1 MKKLIKKGL
10 CVLLAVAMIACGII
24 PAFAEDQTPVVLVPG
39 VLNVPVYDESG
50 KQILMPDIANQID
63 VEGTIDALKDVLHL
77 QDTGAYDQAIDK
89 LISVAKGLFDD
100 ARCDENGESV
110 VKSHYA
116 FPNGSIAQDPDSAH
130 YSDESAIARLLG
142 KKIGNRNVYIFTY
155 DWRMDVVGIVDNS
168 LAPLIERVKKETG
181 SDKVTICA
189 ASMGSAITNTYLSK
203 YGNRDDVKKVIFISG
218 AGQGVQFVQD
228 IYLTNP
234 VCVNRKAMAPYFKI
248 VLGMGGALG
257 ISAVSRYICDI
268 AQKLMDSQ
276 YEKLWTEFV
285 EQDLLCWPSM
295 WELAGHT
302 DQMEA
307 LLKSTK
313 NEVFQNKVMTY
324 YGYQDNLKNTLD
336 SLKEKGVEICY
347 TSNYNL
353 TGVPA
358 TPRAHIVNTDYLID
372 TYHTSNGATV
382 ADLGKTL
389 GDNYTQKN
397 DDGHNHL
404 SEDGVID
411 ASTCYSPETT
421 WFIKNLLHVSFQDG
435 APQTKFICWL
445 VLTKDVTIESDPET
459 YPQFMEF
466 ATEKDENG
474 DEINV
479 LKPVKKVVIENPE
492 EKGGANGEYI
502 SSAVT
507 VYSYYQITALGWA
520 LIIAIVVLLIVLIAK
535 KRKNKQHIEGVLTK
549 EEIKALPKSERKAA
563 KKQNKARIKEWKKE
577 QKARAKARK
586 AELKAMPRA
595 ERKAAIKA
603 DKAQAKAARK
613 QAKRDAKAAKKQA
626 KIDKKAAKAAKKAAK
641 GK

>member
-1 MKKLIKKGL
+1 MKRSIKSIM
-10 CVLLAVAMIACGII
+10 CVLIAVIMIACGIV
-24 PAFAEDQTPVVLVPG
+24 PAFAVDTTPVVLVPG
-39 VLNVPVYDESG
+39 VLNRPILDESG
-50 KQILMPDIANQID
+50 KQILMPDFANQLDI
-63 VEGTIDALKDVLHL
+63 ESTIDALKEVLHL
-77 QDTGAYDQAIDK
+77 QDTGAYDAAIDK
-89 LISVAKGLFDD
+89 LIAVAKGLFDE
-100 ARCDENGESV
+100 ARCDENGDSV
-110 VKSHYA
+110 TPSHYD
-116 FPNGSIAQDPDSAH
+116 FPNGSISQDPASAH

-203 YGNRDDVKKVIFISG
+203 YSSRDDVKKVIFISG

-228 IYLTNP
+228 IYLTKP
-234 VCVNRKAMAPYFKI
+234 VFVNRKAMAPYFKI
-248 VLGMGGALG
+248 VMGLAGAAG
-257 ISAVSRYICDI
+257 ISAVSSYVCEI

-276 YEKLWTEFV
+276 YEKLWTQFV
-285 EQDLLCWPSM
+285 EKDLLCWPSM

-302 DQMEA
+302 KEMEN
-307 LLKSTK
+307 LLKETK
-313 NEVFQNKVMTY
+313 NEVFQNKVMEY

-336 SLKEKGVEICY
+336 SLKEKGVELIY

-404 SEDGVID
+404 SADGVID

-421 WFIKNLLHVSFQDG
+421 WFIKNLMHVSFKDG
-435 APQTKFICWL
+435 APQTDFICWL
-445 VLTKDVTIESDPET
+445 VLTDKVTIESAADK
-459 YPQFMEF
+459 YPQFMEY
-466 ATEKDENG
+466 TSQKDENG
-474 DEINV
+474 KESYV
-479 LKPVKKVVIENPE
+479 LIPVEKVEIENPE
-492 EKGGANGEYI
+492 DAKGDGQYI

-507 VYSYYQITALGWA
+507 VYTYSQITALGWA
-520 LIIAIVVLLIVLIAK
+520 LIIAIAALLVILIVK
-535 KRKNKQHIEGVLTK
+535 KKGGLPPIEGVLTK

-577 QKARAKARK
+577 QKAAKKARK

-603 DKAQAKAARK
+603 DKAA
-613 QAKRDAKAAKKQA
+613 AKAAKKAA
-626 KIDKKAAKAAKKAAK
+626 KAAAKEAKKAAKLAKKAAKAAKKAAK
-641 GK
+641 